1 MVAGRTLC
9 GGRAAAAREAAAR
22 GSARGFSIVKAV
34 RAAGARLA
42 IAFIALTM
50 LMPADNYEGRRI
62 SLIQFDP
69 PGQPLPPAELNSL
82 LPFKVGDAL
91 RMADVSAAIQRLYAT
106 GRYADVAVDASPAGD
121 GVALRFITQPNYF
134 IGGVTVEGAPDP
146 PNAGQLVT
154 AAKLPLGGE
163 FSDNDLRQAIENMQ
177 NRLREN
183 GFFRAE
189 ISDRVARDTTFDQ
202 ALIHFAVQ
210 PGRRARFGGVAIE
223 GRPEAP
229 ASALIRASGWRR
241 FLGLGWQPV
250 TENRVQNGLEKIR
263 AYYQKH
269 DRLMARVTISRMA
282 YNEATNRVTPT
293 LLVEA
298 GPVVTVR
305 TRGARVS
312 RGKLKQLLPIYQEH
326 SVDRS
331 LLVEGQRNLTE
342 YFQSQGYF
350 DTEVDVQD
358 LPVESNREIIE
369 YTIERDGRHKLAEMT
384 ISGNRYF
391 DDKTIRERMYIAP
404 ASFVRFRYGRYSRR
418 YLDKDVDA
426 IKDLYRSN
434 GFRDVQIKTEVIDN
448 YRGRKGEIAVKIYID
463 EGPQWLVNQ
472 VELAGVAESDRARL
486 MEVIR
491 SVPGQ
496 PYSEFNVAA
505 DRDNILSY
513 FFNNG
518 YPSASLDWSQAP
530 AAAPYRMNLTF
541 TITPGERRFVRD
553 VVINGL
559 KHTNPALVSERIDF
573 GPGDPL
579 SQAQI
584 ADAQRRLY
592 DLGVFAK
599 VQTAIQNPDGQ
610 EQAKRVLY
618 DIEEARRWS
627 TNVGFGAELG
637 RIGGSLYSFD
647 APAGAAG
654 FAPRISGGV
663 SRLNFLGLGHTLSLQ
678 TRWSTLQ
685 QRALFSYFA
694 PQFQGHERLNLTFTA
709 LYDNSRDV
717 RTFAARRLEGSVQ
730 LSQRL
735 SRANTIQYRFT
746 YRDVFV
752 DPNSL
757 KITAQLIPIL
767 SQSVRVGLLSTAFI
781 QDRRDDPTNA
791 HKGVY
796 NTVDL
801 AYAARPFGSET
812 SFGRLMLRDATY
824 HPITRDL
831 TFARSTIFGWI
842 DRTGGLPDIP
852 LPERIFSGGS
862 SSHRGFPD
870 NQAGPRDL
878 VTGFP
883 LGGTALLMNSFEL
896 RFPLIGDNVAGVLF
910 HDAGNVYSSLRN
922 ISFRYHQ
929 RDIQDFD
936 YMVQAFG
943 FGIRYRTPI
952 GPIRVDL
959 ALAPNSPRF
968 VGFVG
973 NQQTLLTCS
982 APGSATR
989 CESSPQRINIF
1000 QFHFSLGQAF

>member
-1 MVAGRTLC
+1 
-9 GGRAAAAREAAAR
+9 
-22 GSARGFSIVKAV
+22 VKAV

-42 IAFIALTM
+42 IAFIASTM
-50 LMPADNYEGRRI
+50 LICAGDYEGRRI

-69 PGQPLPPAELNSL
+69 PTQPLPMAELNGL
-82 LPFKVGDAL
+82 LPFKIGDAL

-106 GRYADVAVDASPAGD
+106 GRYSDVAVDASPVGD
-121 GVALRFITQPNYF
+121 GVALRFVTKLNYF
-134 IGGVTVEGAPDP
+134 IGGVSVEGAPDP

-154 AAKLPLGGE
+154 AAKLPLGAE
-163 FSDNDLRQAIENMQ
+163 YADNDLRQAIENLQ

-189 ISDRVARDTTFDQ
+189 IRESVERDTTFDQ
-202 ALIHFAVQ
+202 ALIHFGVQ
-210 PGRRARFGGVAIE
+210 PGNRARFGGVVIE

-229 ASALIRASGWRR
+229 ASALIHASGWRR
-241 FLGLGWQPV
+241 LLGLGWQTV

-269 DRLMARVTISRMA
+269 DHIMARVTISRMA
-282 YNEATNRVTPT
+282 YDENTNRVTPT
-293 LLVEA
+293 LLVDA
-298 GPVVTVR
+298 GPIVTVR
-305 TRGARVS
+305 TRGAHVS

-331 LLVEGQRNLTE
+331 LLVEGQRNLTG

-350 DTEVDVQD
+350 DTEVDFQD

-369 YTIERDGRHKLAEMT
+369 YTIDRDGRHKLAELQIT
-384 ISGNRYF
+384 GNHYF
-391 DDKTIRERMYIAP
+391 NDKTIRERMYIAP
-404 ASFVRFRYGRYSRR
+404 ASFVRFRYGRYSQR

-448 YRGRKGEIAVKIYID
+448 YRGKKSEIAVKVHID
-463 EGPQWLVNQ
+463 EGPQWLVNR
-472 VELAGVAESDRARL
+472 VELAGIAESDRAHL
-486 MEVIR
+486 MGSIR
-491 SVPGQ
+491 SAPRQ
-496 PYSEFNVAA
+496 PYSEFNIAA

-518 YPSASLDWSQAP
+518 YPSASLDWSQTP
-530 AAAPYRMNLTF
+530 AAEPHRMNVTF
-541 TITPGERRFVRD
+541 TISPGERRYVRD

-559 KHTNPALVSERIDF
+559 RHTNPDLVSERIDF

-579 SQAQI
+579 SQAEI

-610 EQAKRVLY
+610 EAAKRVLY

-654 FAPRISGGV
+654 FAPRVSGGV

-730 LSQRL
+730 LGQRL

-752 DPNSL
+752 DPNSV

-767 SQSVRVGLLSTAFI
+767 SQSVRVGLLSTTFI
-781 QDRRDDPTNA
+781 QDRRDDPTDA
-791 HKGVY
+791 HKGIY

-824 HPITRDL
+824 HRITRDL

-842 DRTGGLPDIP
+842 DRTGGLSDIP

-896 RFPLIGDNVAGVLF
+896 RFPLIGDNVGGVLF
-910 HDAGNVYSSLRN
+910 HDAGNVYSSLRE

-929 RDIQDFD
+929 RDMQDFD
-936 YMVQAFG
+936 YMVHAFG

-982 APGSATR
+982 APGSTTP
-989 CESSPQRINIF
+989 CESSPQRINVF